1 VNKITTIIFDF
12 GNVIAFFDRMKTC
25 QKLVKFSS
33 YSADEI
39 YAKIFESELEPEF
52 DQGKTTPQE
61 FFQLI
66 INAISLN
73 KNIDFKFFCEIWNDI
88 FELNLKMEKLIKLLK
103 QKGYRLALLS
113 NANKLHSDF
122 FREKFSVLNLFDKF
136 IFSHLKGYHK
146 PDFRMWTESG
156 ERLEN
161 CIYVDDIE
169 LYARSSEEAGVAKA
183 FIYNAKHHEEFE
195 KELLEFLNIDKK
207 EK

>member
-1 VNKITTIIFDF
+1 MNKVTTIIFDF

-25 QKLVKFSS
+25 RKLTKFSP

-39 YAKIFESELEPEF
+39 YTKIFESELEPEF
-52 DQGKTTPQE
+52 DQGKTTPKD
-61 FFQLI
+61 FFQLV

-88 FELNLKMEKLIKLLK
+88 FELNLKMEKLVKILK
-103 QKGYRLALLS
+103 QKEYRLVLLS

-122 FREKFSVLNLFDKF
+122 FQEKFSVLSLFDKF

-146 PDFRMWTESG
+146 PDFRMWIESG
-156 ERLEN
+156 EELKN

-169 LYARSSEEAGVAKA
+169 LYARSSKEAGVAKA
-183 FIYNAKHHEEFE
+183 FVYDVKHHEEFE
-195 KELLEFLNIDKK
+195 KELLKFLGH
-207 EK
+207 